1 MVAEATITWFGSA
14 ASLLL
19 IMTAVFLWFAVSRG
33 RLSSPFY
40 AIPPLITGIAG
51 FAYVLLSLLAL
62 GSLPFDAAANTIRYA
77 DWILTTPLIIYYLGR
92 MVDVRR
98 SILGAAILLNVTMI
112 GAGYG
117 ATVVDSQ
124 IQLGLV
130 AISALSFVGLAFLL
144 MRPFTNAIKDRP
156 SQSQRLFRSLRDL
169 TVFLWAIYP
178 LAFVLSPEVIG
189 VLQAIDYNFVV
200 AVLDI
205 LTKAGFVSI
214 LLLRQYQLETFVTGE
229 STAPTV

>member
-1 MVAEATITWFGSA
+1 MVAEETITWFGSA

-33 RLSSPFY
+33 RLRSAFY
-40 AIPPLITGIAG
+40 SIPPFITGIAG
-51 FAYVLLSLLAL
+51 IAYLMLSLLAL
-62 GSLPFDAAANTIRYA
+62 DALPFEAAESTIRYT
-77 DWILTTPLIIYYLGR
+77 DWFLTTPLIIYYLGR
-92 MVDVRR
+92 MVDVR
-98 SILGAAILLNVTMI
+98 SAVLGGALGLNAAMILT
-112 GAGYG
+112 GYG
-117 ATVVDSQ
+117 AIVVDSQ
-124 IQLGLV
+124 IQLALIAVSAICFAGLV
-130 AISALSFVGLAFLL
+130 FLL
-144 MRPFTNAIKDRP
+144 LRPFTEAIQNSP

-178 LAFVLSPEVIG
+178 FAFVLSPEVLG

-214 LLLRQYQLETFVTGE
+214 LLLRQYQLATFVTGE
-229 STAPTV
+229 ETTTPA